1 MLGASAHC
9 RYTPRGGGLMISV
22 PYLSVINA
30 ILYIL
35 LAPFIG
41 GLIAGIDRKV
51 TARMQGRVGPPIL
64 QPFYDV
70 GKLFEKE
77 DVVVTVTQNFYV
89 LSYLVFMV
97 VAGALFFSGGDML
110 LVIFA
115 FTLSHI
121 FLVLG
126 AYASFSPY
134 SHVGAERELIQ
145 IIAYEPMIIFT
156 AVGMYMVTKSF
167 FVSSIVSS
175 GIPIILYLPGVFI
188 GYIIVLTIKLRKSP
202 FDLST
207 SHHAHQ
213 EIVKGVTTDFS
224 GPNLGKIEIAHWFEY
239 VFLIGVVYLFFGW
252 NPLLAIA
259 AIIIAYFLEIL
270 IDNTTARVK
279 WQLTLRSAW
288 LVAGTLGIVNL
299 GVLYYL
305 KAVVP

>member
-1 MLGASAHC
+1 
-9 RYTPRGGGLMISV
+9 MISE
-22 PYLSVINA
+22 PYLSIINA
-30 ILYIL
+30 VIYL
-35 LAPFIG
+35 LIAPVVG

-51 TARMQGRVGPPIL
+51 TARMQGRIGPPIL

-77 DVVVTVTQNFYV
+77 NVVVTTTQNFYV
-89 LSYLVFMV
+89 LSYFVFMA

-134 SHVGAERELIQ
+134 SHIGAERELIQ

-156 AVGMYMVTKSF
+156 AVGMYMVTHSF
-167 FVSSIVSS
+167 YVSAIVTS
-175 GIPIILYLPGVFI
+175 GIPIIIYLPGIFL
-188 GYIIVLTIKLRKSP
+188 GYLMVLTIKLRKSP

-224 GPNLGKIEIAHWFEY
+224 GPNLAKIEVAHWYEY
-239 VFLIGVVYLFFGW
+239 VFLLGVVYLFFGF
-252 NPLLAIA
+252 NPLAAVA
-259 AIIIAYFLEIL
+259 AIIVSYFLEVL
-270 IDNTTARVK
+270 IDNTFSRVK
-279 WQLTLRSAW
+279 WQLTLKSAW
-288 LVAGTLGIVNL
+288 LVAGTFGLVNL

-305 KAVVP
+305 RAVVMP

>member
-1 MLGASAHC
+1 M
-9 RYTPRGGGLMISV
+9 TDI
-22 PYLSVINA
+22 PYLSIVNA
-30 ILYIL
+30 IVYIL
-35 LAPFIG
+35 LAPVVG

-77 DVVVTVTQNFYV
+77 DVVVTTTQNFYV
-89 LSYLVFMV
+89 LSYLVFIV

-167 FVSSIVSS
+167 FVSSIASS
-175 GIPIILYLPGVFI
+175 GIPLILYLPGVFF
-188 GYIIVLTIKLRKSP
+188 GYLIVLTIKLRKSP

-252 NPLLAIA
+252 NPVLAIA
-259 AIIIAYFLEIL
+259 AIIVAYFLEIL

-288 LVAGTLGIVNL
+288 IVAGTLGIVNL

>member
-1 MLGASAHC
+1 
-9 RYTPRGGGLMISV
+9 MIPDPWTAV
-22 PYLSVINA
+22 LNAVIYL
-30 ILYIL
+30 L
-35 LAPFIG
+35 LAPVAG
-41 GLIAGIDRKV
+41 GLIAGIDRKI
-51 TARMQGRVGPPIL
+51 TARMQGRVGPPLL

-70 GKLFEKE
+70 GKLFKKE
-77 DVVVTVTQNFYV
+77 NLVVTTTQNFYV
-89 LSYLVFMV
+89 LSYLVFMAV
-97 VAGALFFSGGDML
+97 SGALFFSGGDML

-126 AYASFSPY
+126 AYAAFSPY

-145 IIAYEPMIIFT
+145 IIAYEPMIIIT
-156 AVGMYMVTKSF
+156 AAGMYMVTKSF
-167 FVSSIVSS
+167 YVSDIVQSAV
-175 GIPIILYLPGVFI
+175 PVVLYLPGVFI
-188 GYIIVLTIKLRKSP
+188 GYLIVLTIKLRKSP

-213 EIVKGVTTDFS
+213 ELVKGVTTDFA
-224 GPNLGKIEIAHWFEY
+224 GPNLAKIEIAHWYEY
-239 VFLIGVVYLFFGW
+239 VFLLGVVYLFFGF

-270 IDNTTARVK
+270 IDNTTSRVK

-288 LVAGTLGIVNL
+288 LVAGTLGIINL

-305 KAVVP
+305 RMVIVP

>member
-1 MLGASAHC
+1 
-9 RYTPRGGGLMISV
+9 MISG
-22 PYLSVINA
+22 PYLSLINA
-30 ILYIL
+30 IIYIL
-35 LAPFIG
+35 LGPLVG

-77 DVVVTVTQNFYV
+77 DVVVTPTQNFYV
-89 LSYLVFMV
+89 LSYLVFMI

-188 GYIIVLTIKLRKSP
+188 GYLMVLTIKLRKSP

>member
-1 MLGASAHC
+1 MI
-9 RYTPRGGGLMISV
+9 TPPM
-22 PYLSVINA
+22 LSVINA
-30 ILYIL
+30 VLYLL

-51 TARMQGRVGPPIL
+51 TARMQGRVGPPIF

-77 DVVVTVTQNFYV
+77 DVVVTTTQNFYV
-89 LSYLVFMV
+89 LSYLVFMA

-134 SHVGAERELIQ
+134 SHIGAERELIQ

-156 AVGMYMVTKSF
+156 AVGMYMVTQSF
-167 FVSSIVSS
+167 YVSAIVSS

-188 GYIIVLTIKLRKSP
+188 GYLMVLTIKLRKSP

-239 VFLIGVVYLFFGW
+239 VFLLGVVYLFFGF
-252 NPLLAIA
+252 NPVYAVA

-270 IDNTTARVK
+270 IDNTISRVK

-288 LVAGTLGIVNL
+288 LVAGALGIVNL

-305 KAVVP
+305 KVVP

>member
-1 MLGASAHC
+1 
-9 RYTPRGGGLMISV
+9 MIPE
-22 PYLSVINA
+22 PYSSIINA
-30 ILYIL
+30 IIYL
-35 LAPFIG
+35 LIAPVVG

-51 TARMQGRVGPPIL
+51 TARMQGRVGPPLL

-70 GKLFEKE
+70 GKFFEKE
-77 DVVVTVTQNFYV
+77 NLVVTTTQNFYA
-89 LSYLVFMV
+89 LSYLVFMA

-145 IIAYEPMIIFT
+145 IIAYEPMIIIT
-156 AVGMYMVTKSF
+156 AVGMYMVTRTF
-167 FVSSIVSS
+167 YVGSIVQSTT
-175 GIPIILYLPGVFI
+175 PVILYLPGVFI
-188 GYIIVLTIKLRKSP
+188 GYLIVLTIKLRKSP

-213 EIVKGVTTDFS
+213 EIVKGVTTDFA
-224 GPNLGKIEIAHWFEY
+224 GPNLGRIEIAHWYEY
-239 VFLIGVVYLFFGW
+239 VFLLGVVYLFFAW
-252 NPLLAIA
+252 NPLIAIA

-270 IDNTTARVK
+270 IDNTTSRAK
-279 WQLTLRSAW
+279 WQLTLKSAW
-288 LVAGTLGIVNL
+288 LVAGTLGVINL

-305 KAVVP
+305 RMVVP

>member
-1 MLGASAHC
+1 M
-9 RYTPRGGGLMISV
+9 
-22 PYLSVINA
+22 PYLYALI
-30 ILYIL
+30 YIVAAPL
-35 LAPFIG
+35 LG

-77 DVVVTVTQNFYV
+77 NPVVTETQNFYV
-89 LSYLVFMV
+89 LSYIVFMV

-126 AYASFSPY
+126 AYASYSPY
-134 SHVGAERELIQ
+134 SHVGAERELLQ
-145 IIAYEPMIIFT
+145 IIAYEPMIIMT
-156 AVGMYMVTKSF
+156 AVGMYMVNKSF
-167 FVSSIVSS
+167 FVSSILASPV
-175 GIPIILYLPGVFI
+175 PNILYLPGIFV
-188 GYIIVLTIKLRKSP
+188 GYLIVLTIKLRKSP

-213 EIVKGVTTDFS
+213 EIVKGVTTDYA
-224 GPNLGKIEIAHWFEY
+224 GPNLGTIEMAHWYEY
-239 VFLIGVVYLFFGW
+239 VFLLGVIWLFFAP
-252 NPLLAIA
+252 NPVIAVLAIV
-259 AIIIAYFLEIL
+259 IAYFFEIL
-270 IDNTTARVK
+270 IDNTFARVK
-279 WQLTLRSAW
+279 WQLMLRSAW
-288 LVAGTLGIVNL
+288 MIAGTLGLVNL

-305 KAVVP
+305 RMVVAP